1 MFVVLGIKIA
11 KAEGP
16 VRHFFEKR
24 SGAIP
29 FIQNG
34 KVDAISKDENANQ
47 ERRRKDQQS
56 LDKDSDRLGQHP
68 AQLMLPLEG
77 KKRANLPV
85 QGIEPSDLEAR
96 SVPAELV
103 ELDQRR

>member
-1 MFVVLGIKIA
+1 MFVVLRKEVGNPKSA
-11 KAEGP
+11 
-16 VRHFFEKR
+16 VRHFFKER
-24 SGAIP
+24 GGAIP

-34 KVDAISKDENANQ
+34 KVDAIPEDENANQ

-68 AQLMLPLEG
+68 AQLMLPLER